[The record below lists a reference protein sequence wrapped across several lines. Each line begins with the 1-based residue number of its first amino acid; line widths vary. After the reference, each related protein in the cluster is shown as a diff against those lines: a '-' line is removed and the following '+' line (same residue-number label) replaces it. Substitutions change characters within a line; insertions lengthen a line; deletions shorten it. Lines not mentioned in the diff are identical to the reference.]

1 MTSPMFRELRLAEIR
16 DSIGLL
22 HKYQRGGDLLEIGAG
37 TGWQAKALS
46 AAGFRVEAVDLP
58 VTNALSG
65 HARARAWPIRD
76 YDGAHLPYSD
86 GAFDVIY
93 SSNVLEHVIELDTLN
108 DEMKRV
114 LRPGGVALHLVPN
127 SAWRLLSLFTYYPA
141 QAVDALRW
149 LRRPRA
155 PAVESGAERGSTSA
169 SDPSLVGKAVR
180 RLLPAAHGSIGT
192 PISELSRFSKKRWDE
207 HFVRAGWEI
216 LHYGNNGALASG
228 DYLLG
233 SLLPMSARR
242 MLGRATGGIAHVYLL
257 RPRRSA

>member
-1 MTSPMFRELRLAEIR
+1 VTSPMFRELRLAEIR
-16 DSIGLL
+16 NSIGLL
-22 HKYQRGGDLLEIGAG
+22 RRYQRGGDLLEIGAG
-37 TGWQAKALS
+37 TGWQAKALCD
-46 AAGFRVEAVDLP
+46 AGFRVEAVDLP
-58 VTNALSG
+58 ATNALSG

-86 GAFDVIY
+86 GVFDVIY

-127 SAWRLLSLFTYYPA
+127 SAWRLLSLVTYYPA

-149 LRRPRA
+149 LTRP
-155 PAVESGAERGSTSA
+155 PASTDESGPESESKSA
-169 SDPSLVGKAVR
+169 SELSLVSKAVR
-180 RLLPAAHGSIGT
+180 RLLPAAHGSVGT
-192 PISELSRFSKKRWDE
+192 PFSELSRFSKKRWDAY
-207 HFVRAGWEI
+207 FARTGWEI

-233 SLLPMSARR
+233 SLLPMPARQL
-242 MLGRATGGIAHVYLL
+242 LGRMTGGIAHVYLL
-257 RPRRSA
+257 TLRRST